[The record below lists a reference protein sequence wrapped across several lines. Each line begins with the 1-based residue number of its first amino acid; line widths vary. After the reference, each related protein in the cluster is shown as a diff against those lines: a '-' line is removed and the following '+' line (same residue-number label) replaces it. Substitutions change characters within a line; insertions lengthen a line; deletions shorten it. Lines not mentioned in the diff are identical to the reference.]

1 MQLPRWFV
9 WVWALGT
16 LINIWGAYLAYSRH
30 ELLHGHGHVALTL
43 VFGYGWIRKAKANV
57 APVKGSG

>member
-16 LINIWGAYLAYSRH
+16 LINIWGAYLAYGQH
-30 ELLHGHGHVALTL
+30 EMLHGHVHAALTL
-43 VFGYGWIRKAKANV
+43 VFGYGWIRKANANA
-57 APVKGSG
+57 APLTGGG